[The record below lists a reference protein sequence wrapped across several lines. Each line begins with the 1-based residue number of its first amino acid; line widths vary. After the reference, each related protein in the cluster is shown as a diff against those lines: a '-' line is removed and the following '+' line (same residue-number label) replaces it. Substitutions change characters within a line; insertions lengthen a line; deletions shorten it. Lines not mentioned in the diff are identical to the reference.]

1 MQLTES
7 MQSAKKAVKSMI
19 DREQKRVLL
28 LTINHDGELIVN
40 GDNVSCDNLEKSD
53 ILKERFKTLLS
64 EKPDE
69 EDDSYNFDERLFF
82 KEDVKTEF
90 PKLFAKIDGKRWKG
104 AEIPKALSTFM
115 KILGSGLN
123 SPKSY
128 GKQEDKPK

>member
-1 MQLTES
+1 MS
-7 MQSAKKAVKSMI
+7 
-19 DREQKRVLL
+19 
-28 LTINHDGELIVN
+28 GE
-40 GDNVSCDNLEKSD
+40 NVSCDNLEKSD

-90 PKLFAKIDGKRWKG
+90 PKLFAKIDGKRWKV

-115 KILGSGLN
+115 KILGSWKLIN
-123 SPKSY
+123 
-128 GKQEDKPK
+128 